1 MDFKKELDKIK
12 ESETFIYDDT
22 TFQDY
27 TIKKEKKKAE
37 EKEVEVLTYL
47 MLYLDQLFYSSVAI
61 VVLLILSNNIS
72 LNIFIDK
79 NAVNQSLEI
88 ILSVSYLLLSS
99 VQMFKFWKNKF
110 NQDKVKEKDLALI
123 MKVSLAVV
131 IGIGLTF
138 FIIPSF
144 TVLALIFLF
153 SLAGF
158 LTKSSEKKE
167 TWGVYN
173 EILKKNEKIKKREIA
188 YENKKILVVKLK
200 EDLKL
205 QMKFVDYGEKQ
216 SKKIKWKQRNLYF
229 SVFNS
234 IFPEINNSDKED
246 LFLILKEEK
255 KEEEMLCTS

>member
-12 ESETFIYDDT
+12 ESETFMYDDT

-47 MLYLDQLFYSSVAI
+47 MLYLDQLFYSSLAI

-79 NAVNQSLEI
+79 NAVNQSVEI

-167 TWGVYN
+167 AWGVYN

-188 YENKKILVVKLK
+188 YENKKILVAKLK

-216 SKKIKWKQRNLYF
+216 SKKINWKQRNLYF

-255 KEEEMLCTS
+255 KEEEILCTS